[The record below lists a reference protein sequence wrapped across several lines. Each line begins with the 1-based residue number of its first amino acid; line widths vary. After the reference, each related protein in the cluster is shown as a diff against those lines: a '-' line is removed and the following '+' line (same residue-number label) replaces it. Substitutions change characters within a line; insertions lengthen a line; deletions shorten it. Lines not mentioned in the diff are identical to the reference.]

1 MDAGTVVAAADSPLK
16 AMNKDNAT
24 KCRACLSANRKT
36 VELSAEIPN
45 LQKARTYGQS
55 LKQCTNLDLR
65 VLSPGG
71 YRWPMQ
77 ICVRCCRALEVAM
90 HFVEMALESNLKLH
104 AEART
109 VKLPEPQPSP
119 SPTGEL
125 KRKASTETLH
135 WNQFSQEFEQ
145 FVESYEGAASTG
157 PIEENVLYMRGAKM
171 PRLDADLEAGNIAPK
186 EDEVILFDVKYD
198 TNNLEEEDEND
209 GSDAKNSE
217 TFFESSITAESQ
229 QDSPAAASKSGENNN
244 NYKFNNQNGEL
255 TSLMPDVECDLIQR
269 ALYMTLNDDAD
280 STNKEKVLQMTALAS
295 GSVDSPKHL
304 MAEPQGSLAG
314 GTNANIPILKCNICQ
329 YTQTDAKQLR
339 SHYKSIHKIYM
350 AEDDII
356 GLNQNQ
362 SFKCRPCNSYE
373 TKDRH
378 KMQRHLIDH
387 HKIDGDFEMY
397 CYVQQN
403 CPACARI
410 FKDQRS
416 ARKHYTRVHTP
427 PQVVVPTE
435 THVCNVCDK
444 VFNQKAGLHSHQR
457 FCQVKDPVHCTFCD
471 QQFISVRKYEVHLQQ
486 LHSVETL
493 HECEVC
499 HRSFKSAD
507 TLAMHRKRHSE
518 RHFQCDKCSLNY
530 VNSAEL
536 RVHYER
542 AHVNEEQVSCLTCG
556 VQFQNFALLREH
568 EQRCHQKQKVWRCE
582 VCNYEAASRSRWR
595 QHQYEHMEYPYKCQN
610 CKAEFA
616 DRSKFRQHS
625 KKVHGIELSEEQL
638 AEMFREKKGYTNRH
652 DAFSKTNNSLEIPDF
667 TDDCFAELKSL
678 GVDYDDITTDLFGN
692 SSALDSLL
700 DLIPELNSTEL
711 I

>member
-1 MDAGTVVAAADSPLK
+1 MDAPTVVAEASLAT
-16 AMNKDNAT
+16 MNKANAA
-24 KCRACLSANRKT
+24 KCRACLSVNRKT
-36 VELSAEIPN
+36 VALDAAVPN
-45 LQKARTYGQS
+45 LQKSRTYGQS
-55 LKQCTNLDLR
+55 LKQCTNMDMQIM
-65 VLSPGG
+65 SPGG
-71 YRWPMQ
+71 YLWPKQ

-90 HFVEMALESNLKLH
+90 HFVEMALDSNLKLY
-104 AEART
+104 AEAKT
-109 VKLPEPQPSP
+109 VKVPSP

-125 KRKASTETLH
+125 KRKASSESLH

-145 FVESYEGAASTG
+145 FVESYEGATTG
-157 PIEENVLYMRGAKM
+157 PIEENVLYMRGAKV
-171 PRLDADLEAGNIAPK
+171 PRLDADASANKRTPK

-217 TFFESSITAESQ
+217 TFFESSITSENGRHNAVLATPAESRN
-229 QDSPAAASKSGENNN
+229 GENNN
-244 NYKFNNQNGEL
+244 NYTFNNKNGKVSDL
-255 TSLMPDVECDLIQR
+255 LPDVERELIQR
-269 ALYMTLNDDAD
+269 ASYMTLDDNDS
-280 STNKEKVLQMTALAS
+280 STKKEKVSKRKPVIQNDVKFMDKLFSFSLRKPILPEATGSPTS
-295 GSVDSPKHL
+295 GIIN
-304 MAEPQGSLAG
+304 
-314 GTNANIPILKCNICQ
+314 TNIPILKCTICQ
-329 YTQTDAKQLR
+329 YTQTDAKLLR

-356 GLNQNQ
+356 GLNKNQ
-362 SFKCRPCNSYE
+362 SFKCRPCNSFE
-373 TKDRH
+373 TKDRNE
-378 KMQRHLIDH
+378 MQRHLIDH

-427 PQVVVPTE
+427 TQVVVVPTE
-435 THVCNVCDK
+435 SYICSVCDK
-444 VFNQKAGLHSHQR
+444 VFNQKASLHSHQR
-457 FCQVKDPVHCTFCD
+457 FCQVKDPVHCTFCE
-471 QQFISVRKYEVHLQQ
+471 QQFSSVRKYELHLQQ

-542 AHVNEEQVSCLTCG
+542 AHVNDEQVSCLTCG
-556 VQFQNFALLREH
+556 NQFQNFALMREH
-568 EQRCHQKQKVWRCE
+568 EQRSHQKQVWRCE
-582 VCNYEAASRSRWR
+582 VCNFEAASRSRWR

-610 CKAEFA
+610 CTGEFA
-616 DRSKFRQHS
+616 DRSKIRQHS
-625 KKVHGIELSEEQL
+625 KKVHGIELTDEQL

-652 DAFSKTNNSLEIPDF
+652 DAFNKSNNSLEIPDF

-678 GVDYDDITTDLFGN
+678 GVDYDDITTDLFTN
-692 SSALDSLL
+692 STALDKLL
-700 DLIPELNSTEL
+700 DLIP
-711 I
+711 